1 MMKINND
8 NYIPR
13 IMDKI
18 IQKLLKIAGA
28 ICVEGPK
35 WCGKT
40 WTSRQNSNSEFLV
53 GSAANAF
60 SNRQLAILNP
70 EYVLKGEFPRMID
83 EWQEVPSLW
92 DATREEVD
100 KYSQNGLFILTGSST
115 PTHKGVLHSGA
126 GRIVRLRMNTMT
138 LFESGDST
146 GILSLKD
153 LLLDEIKTE
162 YVDELDFKK
171 LAYLIVRGGWPK
183 NIKTSFDDCE
193 VLPRSYIDSI
203 LESKLLDE
211 NNNAYNSNYIKL
223 ILKSLARNVSTTV
236 SERSIIN
243 DISQNEVDSISRPT
257 LSKYLDFLNNM
268 FLFSNLESYS
278 LNPRSSL
285 RVKQQEKKYFC
296 DPSLACAL
304 LDLTPN
310 KIMSDLNLYGLLF
323 EGLVI
328 RDLKVYAQANEA
340 KVYHYQDYLDN
351 ELDAVIEFKNGEWCA
366 IEIKLGLNQV
376 EQAAKQLN
384 KAIDAITRSKN
395 KPPINKC
402 IIVGFG
408 NLVYKRKEDGIIVI
422 PINALKD

>member
-18 IQKLLKIAGA
+18 IQKYLKIAGA

-100 KYSQNGLFILTGSST
+100 KYTKNGLFILTGSST

-183 NIKTSFDDCE
+183 NIKTSFDNCE

-257 LSKYLDFLNNM
+257 LSKYLNFLNNM
-268 FLFSNLESYS
+268 FLFSNLEPYS

-328 RDLKVYAQANEA
+328 RDLKVYAQANDA

>member
-340 KVYHYQDYLDN
+340 KIYHYQDYLDN

>member
-8 NYIPR
+8 NYMPR

-18 IQKLLKIAGA
+18 IQKYLKIAGA

-100 KYSQNGLFILTGSST
+100 KYSKNGLFILTGSST

-183 NIKTSFDDCE
+183 NIKTSFDNCE

-257 LSKYLDFLNNM
+257 LSKYLDFLSNM
-268 FLFSNLESYS
+268 FLFSNLEPYS

-285 RVKQQEKKYFC
+285 RVKQQEKRYFC

-310 KIMSDLNLYGLLF
+310 KIMDDLNLYGLLF

>member
-13 IMDKI
+13 IIDKI
-18 IQKLLKIAGA
+18 IQKYLKIAGA

-70 EYVLKGEFPRMID
+70 EYVLKGDFPRMID

-100 KYSQNGLFILTGSST
+100 KYSKNGLFILTGSST

-183 NIKTSFDDCE
+183 NIKTSFDNCE

-268 FLFSNLESYS
+268 FLFSNLKPYS

-285 RVKQQEKKYFC
+285 RVKQQEKRYFC

-310 KIMSDLNLYGLLF
+310 KIMDDLNLYGLLF

-328 RDLKVYAQANEA
+328 RDLKVYAQANDA

>member
-8 NYIPR
+8 NYMPR
-13 IMDKI
+13 IIDKI
-18 IQKLLKIAGA
+18 IQKYLKIAGA

-268 FLFSNLESYS
+268 FLFSNLEPYS

-285 RVKQQEKKYFC
+285 RVKQQEKRYFC

-310 KIMSDLNLYGLLF
+310 KIMDDLNLYGLLF

-328 RDLKVYAQANEA
+328 RDLKIYAQANDA

>member
-1 MMKINND
+1 MKINND
-8 NYIPR
+8 NYMPR

-18 IQKLLKIAGA
+18 IQKYLKIAGA

-70 EYVLKGEFPRMID
+70 EYVLKGDFPRMID

-100 KYSQNGLFILTGSST
+100 KYSKNGLFILTGSST

-183 NIKTSFDDCE
+183 NIKTSFDNCE

-257 LSKYLDFLNNM
+257 LSKYLDFLSNM
-268 FLFSNLESYS
+268 FLFSNLEPYS

-310 KIMSDLNLYGLLF
+310 KIMDDLNLYGLLF

-328 RDLKVYAQANEA
+328 RDLKVYAQANDA

-384 KAIDAITRSKN
+384 KAIDAITRIKN

>member
-1 MMKINND
+1 MKINND

-18 IQKLLKIAGA
+18 IQKYLKKAGA

-53 GSAANAF
+53 GGAANAF

-70 EYVLKGEFPRMID
+70 EYVLKGKFPRMID

-100 KYSQNGLFILTGSST
+100 KYSKNGLFILTGSST

-153 LLLDEIKTE
+153 FLLDEIKTK

-183 NIKTSFDDCE
+183 NIKTSFDNCE

-243 DISQNEVDSISRPT
+243 DISQNEADSISRPT

-268 FLFSNLESYS
+268 FLFSNLEPYS
-278 LNPRSSL
+278 LNLRSSL

-296 DPSLACAL
+296 DPSLVCAL

-310 KIMSDLNLYGLLF
+310 KIMDNLNLYGLLF

-328 RDLKVYAQANEA
+328 RDLKVYAQANDA

-384 KAIDAITRSKN
+384 KAIDAITRSEN

>member
-18 IQKLLKIAGA
+18 IQKYLKIAGA

-100 KYSQNGLFILTGSST
+100 KYSKNGLFILTGSST

-153 LLLDEIKTE
+153 LLLDEIKTK

-257 LSKYLDFLNNM
+257 LSKYLNFLNNM
-268 FLFSNLESYS
+268 FLFSNLEPYS

-328 RDLKVYAQANEA
+328 RDLKVYAQANDA

>member
-8 NYIPR
+8 NYMPR

-18 IQKLLKIAGA
+18 IQKYLKIAGA

-70 EYVLKGEFPRMID
+70 EYVLKGDFPRMID

-100 KYSQNGLFILTGSST
+100 KYSKNGLFILTGSST

-183 NIKTSFDDCE
+183 NIKTSFDNCE

-257 LSKYLDFLNNM
+257 LSKYLDFLSNM
-268 FLFSNLESYS
+268 FLFSNLEPYS

-310 KIMSDLNLYGLLF
+310 KIMDDLNLYGLLF

-328 RDLKVYAQANEA
+328 RDLKVYAQANDA

-384 KAIDAITRSKN
+384 KAIDAITRIKN

>member
-1 MMKINND
+1 
-8 NYIPR
+8 
-13 IMDKI
+13 
-18 IQKLLKIAGA
+18 
-28 ICVEGPK
+28 
-35 WCGKT
+35 
-40 WTSRQNSNSEFLV
+40 
-53 GSAANAF
+53 
-60 SNRQLAILNP
+60 
-70 EYVLKGEFPRMID
+70 MID
-83 EWQEVPSLW
+83 EWQEVPDLW

-100 KYSQNGLFILTGSST
+100 KNTKSGLFILTGSST
-115 PTHKGVLHSGA
+115 PAHKGVLHSGA
-126 GRIVRLRMNTMT
+126 GRIVKLRMSTMT
-138 LFESGDST
+138 LFEFGNSA

-153 LLLDEIKTE
+153 LLLDEIQAR
-162 YVDELDFKK
+162 YVDELNFKE

-183 NIKTSFDDCE
+183 NIEANFDDCE
-193 VLPRSYIDSI
+193 ALPRSYIDSI

-211 NNNAYNSNYIKL
+211 NNTRYNSNYIKL

-268 FLFSNLESYS
+268 FLFNNLEPYS

-285 RVKQQEKKYFC
+285 RVKQLEKRYFC

-310 KIMSDLNLYGLLF
+310 KIMGDLNLYGLLF

-328 RDLKVYAQANEA
+328 RDLKVYAQANDA

-395 KPPINKC
+395 KAPINKC

>member
-8 NYIPR
+8 NYMPR

-18 IQKLLKIAGA
+18 IQKYLKIAGA

-70 EYVLKGEFPRMID
+70 EYVLKGDFPRMID

-100 KYSQNGLFILTGSST
+100 KYSKNGLFILTGSST

-183 NIKTSFDDCE
+183 NIKTSFDNCE

-268 FLFSNLESYS
+268 FLFSNLEPYS

-285 RVKQQEKKYFC
+285 RVKQQEKRYFC

-310 KIMSDLNLYGLLF
+310 KIMDDLNLYGLLF

-328 RDLKVYAQANEA
+328 RDLKVYAQANDA

-384 KAIDAITRSKN
+384 KAIDAITRNKN

-408 NLVYKRKEDGIIVI
+408 NLVYKRKEDRIIVI

>member
-1 MMKINND
+1 MMKINNN

-18 IQKLLKIAGA
+18 IQKYLKIAGA

-92 DATREEVD
+92 DATREEAD
-100 KYSQNGLFILTGSST
+100 KYSKNGLFILTGSST

-153 LLLDEIKTE
+153 LLLDDIKTE

-268 FLFSNLESYS
+268 FLFSNLEPYS
-278 LNPRSSL
+278 LNSRSSL
-285 RVKQQEKKYFC
+285 RVKQQEKRYFC

>member
-1 MMKINND
+1 MKQNND
-8 NYIPR
+8 NYKPR
-13 IMDKI
+13 IMDRI
-18 IQKLLKIAGA
+18 IQRYLKIAGA

-40 WTSRQNSNSEFLV
+40 WTSRHNSNSEFLV
-53 GSAANAF
+53 GSSSNTF
-60 SNRQLAILNP
+60 SNRQLAIVSP
-70 EYVLKGEFPRMID
+70 EYALRGKFPRMID

-100 KYSQNGLFILTGSST
+100 KYTKNGLFILTGSST

-126 GRIVRLRMNTMT
+126 GRIVRIRMNTMT
-138 LFESGDST
+138 LFESNDSA
-146 GILSLKD
+146 GILSIKD
-153 LLLDEIKTE
+153 LLLDEIKSG
-162 YVDELDFKK
+162 YVDELNFKK

-183 NIKTSFDDCE
+183 NIRSSFDDCE
-193 VLPRSYIDSI
+193 ILPRSYIDSI

-211 NNNAYNSNYIKL
+211 NNTRYNSNYIKL

-243 DISQNEVDSISRPT
+243 DISQNEADSISRPT

-268 FLFSNLESYS
+268 FLFNNLEPYS

-285 RVKQQEKKYFC
+285 RVKQLEKRYFC

-310 KIMSDLNLYGLLF
+310 KIMGDLNLYGLLF

-328 RDLKVYAQANEA
+328 RDLKVYAQANDA

-395 KPPINKC
+395 KAPINKC

>member
-18 IQKLLKIAGA
+18 IQKYLKIAGA

-100 KYSQNGLFILTGSST
+100 KYSKNGLFILTGSST

-153 LLLDEIKTE
+153 LLLDDIKTE

-211 NNNAYNSNYIKL
+211 NDNAYNSNYIKL

-268 FLFSNLESYS
+268 FLFSNLEPYS

-285 RVKQQEKKYFC
+285 RVKRQEKRYFC

-328 RDLKVYAQANEA
+328 RDLKVYAQANDA

>member
-1 MMKINND
+1 MKINND
-8 NYIPR
+8 NYMPR

-18 IQKLLKIAGA
+18 IQKYLKIAGA

-70 EYVLKGEFPRMID
+70 EYVLKGDFPRMID

-100 KYSQNGLFILTGSST
+100 KYSKNGLFILTGSST

-183 NIKTSFDDCE
+183 NIKTSFDNCE

-268 FLFSNLESYS
+268 FLFSNLKPYS

-310 KIMSDLNLYGLLF
+310 KIMDDLNLYGLLF

-328 RDLKVYAQANEA
+328 RDLKVYAQANDA

-351 ELDAVIEFKNGEWCA
+351 ELDAIIEFKNGEWCA

>member
-1 MMKINND
+1 MKINND

-18 IQKLLKIAGA
+18 IQKYLKIAGA

-100 KYSQNGLFILTGSST
+100 KYSKNGLFILTGSST

-153 LLLDEIKTE
+153 LLLDDIKTE

-211 NNNAYNSNYIKL
+211 NDNAYNSNYIKL

-268 FLFSNLESYS
+268 FLFSNLEPYS

-285 RVKQQEKKYFC
+285 RVKRQEKRYFC

-328 RDLKVYAQANEA
+328 RDLKVYAQANDA